1 MNPTSQQKLSKYA
14 VQLSLMLAT
23 VIGGSIF
30 TTQSSQAL
38 THHPS
43 GNTAATM
50 NSGITVAI
58 NKTGVTDT
66 VEDGKTY
73 TYTLTP
79 KITASKC
86 STARKVIISETLPT
100 FLTYQAGSSKIAPQ
114 ITKNHDG
121 TTTLTWNLGDVS
133 THAAIP
139 TITYSAIA
147 KNCNCMSDRA
157 VDTAVDKVVISSTD
171 DLRAES
177 LRSYQNNVGCTAT
190 VTKRAKVLLVKRITA
205 INTTKFT
212 NVIVT
217 DSTNNDAN
225 RYWPTNYI
233 QGGGIATQNDPVQ
246 HSKVKPGDELEY
258 TVYFLNAGNGGAK
271 KVRVCDL
278 LTAHQTYVPG
288 VSLTIGSGVNKMT
301 GSSSQIQYIPAG
313 GAIPSGCGIQNG
325 NNINGLVVIDV
336 NSDKFPTLPG
346 AAVQPGLAYGAI
358 SFRTK
363 IN

>member
-1 MNPTSQQKLSKYA
+1 
-14 VQLSLMLAT
+14 
-23 VIGGSIF
+23 
-30 TTQSSQAL
+30 
-38 THHPS
+38 
-43 GNTAATM
+43 M

-58 NKTGVTDT
+58 NKTGATDT

-86 STARKVIISETLPT
+86 GTARKVAIVETLPA
-100 FLTYQAGSSKIAPQ
+100 FLTYQPGSSKIAPQ

-121 TTTLTWNLGDVS
+121 TTTLTWNLGDIS

-139 TITYSAIA
+139 SITYSAIA
-147 KNCNCMSDRA
+147 KTCGCMMDK
-157 VDTAVDKVVISSTD
+157 AVDKVVISSTD

-177 LRSYQNNVGCTAT
+177 VRSYQNKVDCTT
-190 VTKRAKVLLVKRITA
+190 RVKRANVLLVKRITA

-212 NVIVT
+212 NVVVT
-217 DSTNNDAN
+217 DPTNNDAN
-225 RYWPTNYI
+225 RYWPANYI
-233 QGGGIATQNDPVQ
+233 QGGGIAAQNDPLQ
-246 HSKVKPGDELEY
+246 SKKVKPGDELEY

-278 LTAHQTYVPG
+278 LTVNQTYVPG
-288 VSLTIGSGVNKMT
+288 VSLTIGSGVNQMT

-313 GAIPSGCGIQNG
+313 GAIPSGCGIKNG
-325 NNINGLVVIDV
+325 NNVNGLVVIDV
-336 NSDKFPTLPG
+336 NCDNFPILPG
-346 AAVQPGLAYGAI
+346 AAVQPELAYGAI

>member
-1 MNPTSQQKLSKYA
+1 MNPTTRQQKFSQSA
-14 VQLSLMLAT
+14 IQLGLMLAT
-23 VIGGSIF
+23 VISGSIG
-30 TTQSSQAL
+30 TAQISQAL
-38 THHPS
+38 TNHP
-43 GNTAATM
+43 TAKNSVAM
-50 NSGITVAI
+50 NSQITVAI
-58 NKTGVTDT
+58 NKTGATDI

-79 KITASKC
+79 KITASK
-86 STARKVIISETLPT
+86 SSIARKVTIVETLPV
-100 FLTYQAGSSKIAPQ
+100 FLTYQAGSSKIAPH

-121 TTTLTWNLGDVS
+121 TTSLTWNLGDIS

-147 KNCNCMSDRA
+147 KNCSCMA
-157 VDTAVDKVVISSTD
+157 GKIVAKVVISSTD

-177 LRSYQNNVGCTAT
+177 ERSYQNNVICT
-190 VTKRAKVLLVKRITA
+190 VPVKRAKVLLVKRITA

-258 TVYFLNAGNGGAK
+258 TVYFLNAGNSGAK

-288 VSLTIGSGVNKMT
+288 ASLTIGSGSNKMIAA
-301 GSSSQIQYIPAG
+301 SSQIQYIPAG
-313 GAIPSGCGIQNG
+313 GAIPSNCGIKNG
-325 NNINGLVVIDV
+325 NNINGLVVVDV
-336 NSDKFPTLPG
+336 NCDKFPTLPG
-346 AAVQPGLAYGAI
+346 AAVQPELAYGAI

>member
-1 MNPTSQQKLSKYA
+1 MNPTSQQKFSQSA
-14 VQLSLMLAT
+14 IQLGLMLAT
-23 VIGGSIF
+23 VIGGSIGIAQ
-30 TTQSSQAL
+30 TSQAL
-38 THHPS
+38 TNHPTA
-43 GNTAATM
+43 NTQVAM

-58 NKTGVTDT
+58 NKTGATDT

-86 STARKVIISETLPT
+86 STARKVRIVETLPA
-100 FLTYQAGSSKIAPQ
+100 FLTYQPGSSKIAPQ

-121 TTTLTWNLGDVS
+121 TTTLTWNLGDIS

-139 TITYSAIA
+139 SITYSVIA
-147 KNCNCMSDRA
+147 KTCSCMA
-157 VDTAVDKVVISSTD
+157 EKAVDKVVISSTD

-177 LRSYQNNVGCTAT
+177 VRSYQNKVDCTT
-190 VTKRAKVLLVKRITA
+190 PVKRANVLLVKRITA

-212 NVIVT
+212 NVVVT
-217 DSTNNDAN
+217 DPTNNDAN
-225 RYWPTNYI
+225 RYWPANYI
-233 QGGGIATQNDPVQ
+233 QGGGIAAQNDPLQ
-246 HSKVKPGDELEY
+246 NKKVKPGDELEY

-288 VSLTIGSGVNKMT
+288 VSLTIGSGANKMT

-336 NSDKFPTLPG
+336 NCDKFPILPG
-346 AAVQPGLAYGAI
+346 AAVQPELAYGAI

>member
-1 MNPTSQQKLSKYA
+1 MNPTSQQKISQSAIKLG
-14 VQLSLMLAT
+14 LMLAT
-23 VIGGSIF
+23 VIGGSIG
-30 TTQSSQAL
+30 TAQISQAL
-38 THHPS
+38 TNHPTA
-43 GNTAATM
+43 NTPTAM

-86 STARKVIISETLPT
+86 GTARKVSITETLPA
-100 FLTYQAGSSKIAPQ
+100 FLTYQQGSSKIAPQ
-114 ITKNHDG
+114 IAKNHDG
-121 TTTLTWNLGDVS
+121 TTTLTWNLGDIS
-133 THAAIP
+133 THAAMP

-147 KNCNCMSDRA
+147 KTCNCMTKS
-157 VDTAVDKVVISSTD
+157 VDKVVISSTD

-177 LRSYQNNVGCTAT
+177 LRSYQNTIGCNAP
-190 VTKRAKVLLVKRITA
+190 VAKRANVLLVKRITA

-225 RYWPTNYI
+225 RYWPANYI
-233 QGGGIATQNDPVQ
+233 QGGGVATQNDPVQ
-246 HSKVKPGDELEY
+246 HNKVKPGDELEY

-288 VSLTIGSGVNKMT
+288 VSLTIGSGTNKMI

-336 NSDKFPTLPG
+336 NCDKFPTLPG
-346 AAVQPGLAYGAI
+346 AAVQPELAYGAI
-358 SFRTK
+358 SFRTI

>member
-1 MNPTSQQKLSKYA
+1 MNTTTRQLNLSKYA
-14 VQLSLMLAT
+14 VQLGLLLAT
-23 VIGGSIF
+23 IIGGSIG
-30 TTQSSQAL
+30 TSQAAL
-38 THHPS
+38 ASNPAP
-43 GNTAATM
+43 TANNSTSM

-58 NKTGVTDT
+58 NKTGATDT

-86 STARKVIISETLPT
+86 GTARKVTVTETLPT
-100 FLTYQAGSSKIAPQ
+100 FLTYQPGSSKIAPQ
-114 ITKNHDG
+114 VTKNHDG
-121 TTTLTWNLGDVS
+121 TTTLTWNLGDLS

-139 TITYSAIA
+139 AITYSAIS
-147 KNCNCMSDRA
+147 KPCNCTSMKA
-157 VDTAVDKVVISSTD
+157 IDKVVISSTD
-171 DLRAES
+171 DLRAEAA
-177 LRSYQNNVGCTAT
+177 RSYQNNVGCTAP
-190 VTKRAKVLLVKRITA
+190 VAKRANVLLVKRITA

-212 NVIVT
+212 SVIVT

-225 RYWPTNYI
+225 RYWPANYI
-233 QGGGIATQNDPVQ
+233 QGGGVATQNDPVQ
-246 HSKVKPGDELEY
+246 HNKVKPGDELEY

-278 LTAHQTYVPG
+278 LTANQTYVPG
-288 VSLTIGSGVNKMT
+288 VSLTIGSGANKMT

-313 GAIPSGCGIQNG
+313 GIIPSGCGIKNG
-325 NNINGLVVIDV
+325 NNVNGLVVIDV
-336 NSDKFPTLPG
+336 NCDNFPTLPG
-346 AAVQPGLAYGAI
+346 AAVQPELAYGAI